1 MYALRKAHICVPLRL
16 RFPKLSGLR
25 SFDGIIII
33 YHAGIA
39 LLTGVILKGL
49 PLRKCVFDVCVRIFY
64 VDDDDEVMLNV
75 LRCQLTY

>member
-1 MYALRKAHICVPLRL
+1 MY
-16 RFPKLSGLR
+16 
-25 SFDGIIII
+25 I

-49 PLRKCVFDVCVRIFY
+49 PLRKFLFDVCVCIFY
-64 VDDDDEVMLNV
+64 VDDDNEVMLNV